1 MQVLF
6 FLKSLFT
13 VAAATFVPGER
24 VNLVRRGSI
33 LRTDGYV
40 IAQTDKGVL
49 VEWPRA
55 GTGFVNSSELTA
67 IV

>member
-1 MQVLF
+1 MQVLY
-6 FLKSLFT
+6 FLKSLFS
-13 VAAATFVPGER
+13 VARATFVPGER
-24 VNLVRRGSI
+24 VNFVRRGSI

-55 GTGFVNSSELTA
+55 GTSLMNSTELTV
-67 IV
+67 IL